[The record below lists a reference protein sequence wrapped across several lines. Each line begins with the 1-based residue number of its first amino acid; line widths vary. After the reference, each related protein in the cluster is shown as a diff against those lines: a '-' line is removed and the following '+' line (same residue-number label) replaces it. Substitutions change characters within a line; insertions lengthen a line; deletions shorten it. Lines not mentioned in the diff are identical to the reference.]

1 MTTGRPEKQEKNQQ
15 ITPETEPANNP
26 VISPLHHVKRR
37 VKKIEALA
45 DFYSSVQKRDHI
57 KEKDVEDTHT
67 KMRFARKQILLL
79 CDETR
84 KIIRDL
90 GSSVRRR
97 E

>member
-1 MTTGRPEKQEKNQQ
+1 MTTGKPGESGKSRQSA
-15 ITPETEPANNP
+15 PETEPVEHPPMSP
-26 VISPLHHVKRR
+26 VHHVKRR

-45 DFYSSVQKRDHI
+45 DFYRTVRNRDHI
-57 KEKDVEDTHT
+57 REKDVEDTHA

-79 CDETR
+79 CGETK

-97 E
+97 D